1 MFKHKTNT
9 LLFSGKYGFNML
21 PSSLLSHYIVSC
33 PCRTRRFL
41 EAVAT
46 TRTTTTLAIQNRAN
60 FLPFSPS
67 GVVSDALSINLLH
80 WSTLRFTA
88 AIASGFCTILAMRV
102 LASITSSNYVGRIP
116 ACPCAI
122 KSCLP
127 RVYP

>member
-1 MFKHKTNT
+1 MFKHKTTT
-9 LLFSGKYGFNML
+9 LLFSSKYGFNML

-67 GVVSDALSINLLH
+67 GVVSDALKIYYTGLLCDL
-80 WSTLRFTA
+80 WL
-88 AIASGFCTILAMRV
+88 L
-102 LASITSSNYVGRIP
+102 
-116 ACPCAI
+116 
-122 KSCLP
+122 
-127 RVYP
+127 